1 DGGGARARQHRRLR
15 GVGALGQPRPGGGP
29 KHQGAEGPGEHPRA
43 GRLHLHEP
51 RLDQEE
57 SGAGRRLHAGPGG
70 GDRPHQQGP
79 QASRQG
85 RVGLSQ
91 EPRSAD
97 GRAAHDQA
105 PLRDGPGRF
114 HREPVPAGRDTAEA
128 AGQAHQAPRPGR
140 VRLSRPPEKGP
151 AEERQLQAVMRR
163 RSLSQSPGRVFY
175 GWWIVAIGCVQDAV
189 KGGLFNTGFTLYFLP
204 VLTDLN
210 LSRAA
215 TSLPFSLSRLEA
227 ALGAPFVGYL
237 IDRFDVRV
245 MLVAG
250 TLLAGLGLILLS
262 LTHSYLLFLLVFIG
276 PLSFGFQ
283 AGFNQATLAVVAHW
297 FRRKR
302 GLAMA
307 IVQTGQAIG
316 GVLIFPLVA
325 LAVLKLGWRTAAVLS
340 GLAVLTLLPLVLFI
354 RRSPESMGL
363 LPDGDRS
370 PAQGQHA
377 SPSGLTPPLDDT
389 REFTTREALRT
400 PTFWLLAA
408 FHGLRNVPYAGVTVH
423 LVPLLVWKGLDEPAA
438 AFYVGLTALATVV
451 SRPLTGWLGDRQSKQ
466 MIGAVGVL
474 LGAAGL
480 AVLAYGDGAWWAL

>member
-1 DGGGARARQHRRLR
+1 
-15 GVGALGQPRPGGGP
+15 
-29 KHQGAEGPGEHPRA
+29 
-43 GRLHLHEP
+43 
-51 RLDQEE
+51 
-57 SGAGRRLHAGPGG
+57 
-70 GDRPHQQGP
+70 
-79 QASRQG
+79 
-85 RVGLSQ
+85 
-91 EPRSAD
+91 
-97 GRAAHDQA
+97 
-105 PLRDGPGRF
+105 
-114 HREPVPAGRDTAEA
+114 
-128 AGQAHQAPRPGR
+128 
-140 VRLSRPPEKGP
+140 
-151 AEERQLQAVMRR
+151 MR
-163 RSLSQSPGRVFY
+163 RSLSQSPGRIFY

-204 VLTDLN
+204 VLTELN

-370 PAQGQHA
+370 PAQGRQA

-423 LVPLLVWKGLDEPAA
+423 LVPLLVWKGLEEPAA

-480 AVLAYGDGAWWAL
+480 AVLAYGDGAWWALVLFAVLFSFGDGVNSVTWALVGDVFGRAHFATIRGWISMFQSFASMPAAVYTGWVYDRTQSYTQALIAFVICYGAAAIVLWLVPDPTRPAPVAVAASRALSAS

>member
-1 DGGGARARQHRRLR
+1 
-15 GVGALGQPRPGGGP
+15 
-29 KHQGAEGPGEHPRA
+29 
-43 GRLHLHEP
+43 
-51 RLDQEE
+51 
-57 SGAGRRLHAGPGG
+57 
-70 GDRPHQQGP
+70 
-79 QASRQG
+79 
-85 RVGLSQ
+85 
-91 EPRSAD
+91 
-97 GRAAHDQA
+97 
-105 PLRDGPGRF
+105 
-114 HREPVPAGRDTAEA
+114 
-128 AGQAHQAPRPGR
+128 
-140 VRLSRPPEKGP
+140 
-151 AEERQLQAVMRR
+151 MR

-189 KGGLFNTGFTLYFLP
+189 KGGTFNTGFTLYFLP
-204 VLTDLN
+204 VLTELN

-215 TSLPFSLSRLEA
+215 TSLPFSLSKLEA

-245 MLVAG
+245 MLVVG

-262 LTHSYLLFLLVFIG
+262 LTHTYLLFLLVFIG

-283 AGFNQATLAVVAHW
+283 AGFNQATLAAVNHW

-302 GLAMA
+302 GLAMS

-316 GVLIFPLVA
+316 GVVIFPLVA
-325 LAVLKLGWRTAAVLS
+325 LAVLNLGWRMASVLS
-340 GLAVLTLLPLVLFI
+340 GLVVLMLLPLVLFI

-363 LPDGDRS
+363 LPDGERS
-370 PAQGQHA
+370 SSQDPTA
-377 SPSGLTPPLDDT
+377 SGLTPPLGDA

-400 PTFWLLAA
+400 PSFWLLAA

-451 SRPLTGWLGDRQSKQ
+451 IRPLTGWLGDRQSKQ
-466 MIGAVGVL
+466 TIGAVGVL

-480 AVLAYGDGAWWAL
+480 IVLTYGDGEWWALVLFAVLFSFGDGVNSVTWALVGDVFGRAHFATIRGWISMFQSFASMPAAVLTGWIYDQTQSYTHALIAFVICYGVAAVVLWLVPHPTRPARLEVAASQALSVS

>member
-1 DGGGARARQHRRLR
+1 
-15 GVGALGQPRPGGGP
+15 
-29 KHQGAEGPGEHPRA
+29 
-43 GRLHLHEP
+43 
-51 RLDQEE
+51 
-57 SGAGRRLHAGPGG
+57 
-70 GDRPHQQGP
+70 
-79 QASRQG
+79 
-85 RVGLSQ
+85 
-91 EPRSAD
+91 
-97 GRAAHDQA
+97 
-105 PLRDGPGRF
+105 
-114 HREPVPAGRDTAEA
+114 
-128 AGQAHQAPRPGR
+128 
-140 VRLSRPPEKGP
+140 
-151 AEERQLQAVMRR
+151 MR
-163 RSLSQSPGRVFY
+163 RSLSQSPGRIFY

-204 VLTDLN
+204 VLTELN

-316 GVLIFPLVA
+316 GVVIFPLVA

-340 GLAVLTLLPLVLFI
+340 GLVVLTLLPLVLFI

-370 PAQGQHA
+370 PAQDRHA
-377 SPSGLTPPLDDT
+377 SPSGPTPPLDDT

-466 MIGAVGVL
+466 TIGAVGVL

-480 AVLAYGDGAWWAL
+480 VVLAYGDGAWWALVLFAVLFSFGDGVNSVTWALVGDVFGRAHFATIRGWISMFQSFASMPAAVYTGWVYDRTQSYTQALIAFVICYGAAAIVLWLVPDPTRPAPVAVAASRALSAS

>member
-1 DGGGARARQHRRLR
+1 
-15 GVGALGQPRPGGGP
+15 
-29 KHQGAEGPGEHPRA
+29 
-43 GRLHLHEP
+43 
-51 RLDQEE
+51 
-57 SGAGRRLHAGPGG
+57 
-70 GDRPHQQGP
+70 
-79 QASRQG
+79 
-85 RVGLSQ
+85 
-91 EPRSAD
+91 
-97 GRAAHDQA
+97 
-105 PLRDGPGRF
+105 
-114 HREPVPAGRDTAEA
+114 
-128 AGQAHQAPRPGR
+128 
-140 VRLSRPPEKGP
+140 
-151 AEERQLQAVMRR
+151 MR
-163 RSLSQSPGRVFY
+163 RSLSQSPGRIFY

-204 VLTDLN
+204 VLTELN

-340 GLAVLTLLPLVLFI
+340 GLVVLTLLPLVLFI

-466 MIGAVGVL
+466 LIGAVGVL

-480 AVLAYGDGAWWAL
+480 AVLAYGDGAWWALVLFAVLFSFGDGINSVTWALVGDVFGRAHFATIRGWISMFQSFASMPAAVYTGWVYDRTQSYTQALIAFVICYGAAAIVLWLVPDPTRPAPVAVAASRALSAS

>member
-1 DGGGARARQHRRLR
+1 
-15 GVGALGQPRPGGGP
+15 
-29 KHQGAEGPGEHPRA
+29 
-43 GRLHLHEP
+43 
-51 RLDQEE
+51 
-57 SGAGRRLHAGPGG
+57 
-70 GDRPHQQGP
+70 
-79 QASRQG
+79 
-85 RVGLSQ
+85 
-91 EPRSAD
+91 
-97 GRAAHDQA
+97 
-105 PLRDGPGRF
+105 
-114 HREPVPAGRDTAEA
+114 
-128 AGQAHQAPRPGR
+128 
-140 VRLSRPPEKGP
+140 
-151 AEERQLQAVMRR
+151 MRR

-204 VLTDLN
+204 VLTELN

-250 TLLAGLGLILLS
+250 TLLAGIGLILLS
-262 LTHSYLLFLLVFIG
+262 LTHSYLLFVLVFIG

-340 GLAVLTLLPLVLFI
+340 GLSVLLLLPLVLFI

-363 LPDGDRS
+363 LPDGER
-370 PAQGQHA
+370 AVRA
-377 SPSGLTPPLDDT
+377 SALGASAPLDEA

-423 LVPLLVWKGLDEPAA
+423 LVPLLVWKGLDEPTA
-438 AFYVGLTALATVV
+438 AFYVGVTALATVV
-451 SRPLTGWLGDRQSKQ
+451 VRPLTGWLGDRRSKQ
-466 MIGAVGVL
+466 VVGAVGVL

-480 AVLAYGDGAWWAL
+480 VVLAYGDGAWWALLLFAVLFSFGDGVNSVTWALVGDYFGRSHFATIRGWISMFQSFASMPAAVYTGWVYDQTQSYTQALIAFVICYGAAALVLWLIPQPLRPAPLEATASPAVGVS

>member
-1 DGGGARARQHRRLR
+1 
-15 GVGALGQPRPGGGP
+15 
-29 KHQGAEGPGEHPRA
+29 
-43 GRLHLHEP
+43 
-51 RLDQEE
+51 
-57 SGAGRRLHAGPGG
+57 
-70 GDRPHQQGP
+70 
-79 QASRQG
+79 
-85 RVGLSQ
+85 
-91 EPRSAD
+91 
-97 GRAAHDQA
+97 
-105 PLRDGPGRF
+105 
-114 HREPVPAGRDTAEA
+114 
-128 AGQAHQAPRPGR
+128 
-140 VRLSRPPEKGP
+140 
-151 AEERQLQAVMRR
+151 MR
-163 RSLSQSPGRVFY
+163 RSLSQSPGRIFY

-204 VLTDLN
+204 VLTELN

-340 GLAVLTLLPLVLFI
+340 GLVVLTLLPLVLFI

-370 PAQGQHA
+370 PAQDRPA
-377 SPSGLTPPLDDT
+377 SPSGFTPPLDDT

-480 AVLAYGDGAWWAL
+480 AVLAYGDGAWWALVLFAVLFSFGDGVNSVTWALVGDMFGRAHFATIRGWISMFQSFASMPAAVYTGWVYDRTQSYTQALIAFVICYGAAAIVLWLVPDPTRPAPVAAAASRALSAS

>member
-1 DGGGARARQHRRLR
+1 
-15 GVGALGQPRPGGGP
+15 
-29 KHQGAEGPGEHPRA
+29 
-43 GRLHLHEP
+43 
-51 RLDQEE
+51 
-57 SGAGRRLHAGPGG
+57 
-70 GDRPHQQGP
+70 
-79 QASRQG
+79 
-85 RVGLSQ
+85 
-91 EPRSAD
+91 
-97 GRAAHDQA
+97 
-105 PLRDGPGRF
+105 
-114 HREPVPAGRDTAEA
+114 
-128 AGQAHQAPRPGR
+128 
-140 VRLSRPPEKGP
+140 
-151 AEERQLQAVMRR
+151 MR
-163 RSLSQSPGRVFY
+163 RSLSQSPGRIFY

-204 VLTDLN
+204 VLTELN

-340 GLAVLTLLPLVLFI
+340 GLVVLTLLPLVLFI

-370 PAQGQHA
+370 PAQDRPA
-377 SPSGLTPPLDDT
+377 SPSGFTPPPDDT

-480 AVLAYGDGAWWAL
+480 AVLAYGDGAWWALVLFAVLFSFGDGVNSVTWALVGDMFGRAHFATIRGWISMFQSFASMPAAVYTGWVYDRTQSYTQALIAFVICYGAAAIVLWLVPDPTRPAPVAVAASRALSAS